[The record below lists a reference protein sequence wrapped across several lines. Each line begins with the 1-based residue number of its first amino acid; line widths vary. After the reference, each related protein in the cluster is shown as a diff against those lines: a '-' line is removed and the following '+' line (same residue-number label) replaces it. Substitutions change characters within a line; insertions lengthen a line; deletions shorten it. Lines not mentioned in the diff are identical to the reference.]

1 MSTRRIAYT
10 GLFIAL
16 AVGLGFAL
24 VTIPNFEMVTATIFI
39 AGWILGPGMGALVGF
54 VAELIFSGINP
65 AGSGFIF
72 PPLLIA
78 QLISMTLIGFV
89 GGLARRGEIFFLAS
103 PVGVFGLG
111 ALGAIVTIIFDL
123 LTTLSYPFA
132 AGFNQTQIWVTLGI
146 GALFYSV
153 HVVSN
158 AVIFAIIIPSIL
170 KAIHAQLGLTEV
182 VE

>member
-24 VTIPNFEMVTATIFI
+24 VAIPNFEMVTATVFI

-54 VAELIFSGINP
+54 IAELIFSGINP

-78 QLISMTLIGFV
+78 QVISMTFAGWV
-89 GGLARRGEIFFLAS
+89 GGISRRGQIFFLAS
-103 PVGVFGLG
+103 PAGAVALG
-111 ALGAIVTIIFDL
+111 ILGAILTIIFDL
-123 LTTLSYPFA
+123 LTTLSYPLA
-132 AGFNQTQIWVTLGI
+132 AGFNETQIWATLGI

-153 HVVSN
+153 HVISN
-158 AVIFAIIIPSIL
+158 AVIFAVIIPSIL
-170 KAIHAQLGLTEV
+170 KAIHSQLGLTEV
-182 VE
+182 VK